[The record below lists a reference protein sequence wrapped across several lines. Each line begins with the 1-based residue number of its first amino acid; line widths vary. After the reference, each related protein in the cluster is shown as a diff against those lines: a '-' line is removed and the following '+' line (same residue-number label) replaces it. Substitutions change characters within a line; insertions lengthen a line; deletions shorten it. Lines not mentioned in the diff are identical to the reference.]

1 MSGFGKKKALIQF
14 NKELKKLKDF
24 RTRTSD
30 IQVHHFNLTSK
41 ALFAQVSRE
50 LDKKNLWEGYG
61 NNVYTQIYDAC
72 KFAVKDLSNRFEQ
85 SLKARVDS
93 KKYDY
98 SIIEGVLTH
107 DSIRLRIG
115 LVKGGT
121 PLSNYGYIYKMWSK
135 VYRKLTERIET
146 IIGAPGM
153 LTGSYTRGGRNVTRS
168 NFLNVIHTDPA
179 VIVGKL
185 NTALDNTFKAVKVSA
200 AQETSI
206 RNYLKELVLDLALQ
220 TTNSSGEMLLTIGDQ
235 SSNLAHGASLGEIV
249 KQAVKHFNSSKNLK
263 TFLGS
268 VPGSDSIKTI
278 HEKKALKAVVGKI
291 KNTKNVSVNSTSTKP
306 KINKT
311 KVKSKFKQ
319 KVKSSNKGLPGGV
332 FRSALTGRFIGA
344 KQARQQQAS
353 SLQSPLALVKTLN
366 NQLPRKVR
374 ENMGLPSLVNRTGRF
389 SESAKITDI
398 QQTKTGRMSIGY
410 SYQLAP
416 YSVFEQGIGSAPWN
430 TVPERDPRKIIDKSI
445 RELMTQYAVER
456 FTTRRT
462 T

>member
-1 MSGFGKKKALIQF
+1 MSNSGKKDILVQLKT
-14 NKELKKLKDF
+14 ELDKLKDF

-30 IQVHHFNLTSK
+30 IKVHHFNLTSQY
-41 ALFAQVSRE
+41 LFEQVSKE
-50 LDKKNLWEGYG
+50 LDKKGLWKGYG
-61 NNVYTQIYDAC
+61 NNVDTKIRAAC
-72 KFAVKDLSNRFEQ
+72 KAAVGDLSNRFDQ
-85 SLKARVDS
+85 SLKARLGS
-93 KKYDY
+93 TQYAN
-98 SIIEGVLTH
+98 SIIQFNLSAN
-107 DSIRLRIG
+107 SIQLRIG

-121 PLSNYGYIYKMWSK
+121 PISNYGYIYRMWSK
-135 VYRKLTERIET
+135 VYRKLTEEVET
-146 IIGAPGM
+146 IIGAPGV
-153 LTGSYTRGGRNVTRS
+153 LTGSYTRGGRSVTRS
-168 NFLNVIHTDPA
+168 NFLNVVHTDPA

-185 NTALDNTFKAVKVSA
+185 NTALDNTFKTLKVSA
-200 AQETSI
+200 AKETSI
-206 RNYLKELVLDLALQ
+206 RNYLKELVLDLEVQ
-220 TTNSSGEMLLTIGDQ
+220 TTNNSGEMLLTIGDQ
-235 SSNLAHGASLGEIV
+235 SSNLSHGASLSKIL
-249 KQAVKHFNSSKNLK
+249 KDAAKYLNSRKGFRE
-263 TFLGS
+263 FLGNTE
-268 VPGSDSIKTI
+268 GSDSIKTI

-291 KNTKNVSVNSTSTKP
+291 KNTKNVSVNSTSTNP

-311 KVKSKFKQ
+311 KVKTKFKQ

-344 KQARQQQAS
+344 KQARQQQVS

-445 RELMTQYAVER
+445 RELMAQYAVER